1 MNRLVR
7 SVGDSRLMKGVKGT
21 AVGHRIQSRPQ
32 PSRWLSTQSSVQA
45 PGSSGVCLARSVV
58 RTQSVSRRGPRVTPS
73 VLIVAGRR
81 RRRSGPV
88 EGLGA
93 GQRFIVRQVSRGTR
107 HSEQESCSSH
117 PRTAAIGS
125 GAALTERQR
134 SNYRVH
140 LTAGVGRAVDT
151 GRRRTPA
158 AGDAERWADKRGGGS
173 VSAGRVDQFRAAPAG
188 GNAWHSWFF

>member
-1 MNRLVR
+1 
-7 SVGDSRLMKGVKGT
+7 MKGEKGT
-21 AVGHRIQSRPQ
+21 AVEPRIQSRPQ
-32 PSRWLSTQSSVQA
+32 PSRWLSAPLSVDA
-45 PGSSGVCLARSVV
+45 LGSLGVNVARSVV
-58 RTQSVSRRGPRVTPS
+58 RGVSVGRGHARGTPS

-158 AGDAERWADKRGGGS
+158 AGDAER
-173 VSAGRVDQFRAAPAG
+173 
-188 GNAWHSWFF
+188 